1 MNQTLLFSLL
11 LFFVVVPVAF
21 IIFYIFFKKTIT
33 LLISFTT
40 ASNVAITA
48 FLAYIIGYYGL
59 VNILWTAPLAVFFM
73 VISYWFIN
81 LRIGKPLK
89 ELSDNLKDVAD
100 GNLNTNVNQEYFKRD
115 NELGIVS
122 RSIFDMVKQLK
133 SIFKEVS
140 SSSDMLVG
148 VSEELSTSA
157 QQMSQISSEQAAS
170 FEEVSASVE
179 QIVDKTK
186 ITNEN
191 AQHANQVFSDSAQ
204 KIELSNKKVQ
214 EALEALNIISDKI
227 NVINDIAFQTNILS
241 LNAAIEAA
249 RAGNAGR
256 GFSVVANEVG
266 KLAERSKDSASEIGI
281 VSQKSSKVAG
291 ETSKISAEIVPEI
304 HKSLELIQS
313 IANYSNEQEQSAV
326 QINATL
332 NELNGSV
339 QKLASSSEEMA
350 SSAEE
355 LSSQAYQLKDLMTYF
370 KI

>member
-1 MNQTLLFSLL
+1 MNQTLVFSLL
-11 LFFVVVPVAF
+11 LFLVVLPVAL
-21 IIFYIFFKKTIT
+21 IIFYLFFKKTIT

-40 ASNVAITA
+40 ATNVAIVA

-59 VNILWTAPLAVFFM
+59 INIVWTAPLAVLFL
-73 VISYWFIN
+73 VITYYYIN
-81 LRIGKPLK
+81 LKVGKPLK
-89 ELSDNLKDVAD
+89 ELSGNLKDVAY
-100 GNLNTNVNQEYFKRD
+100 GNLKTEVNQEYFKKN
-115 NELGIVS
+115 NELGTVS

-133 SIFKEVS
+133 SIFQDVS
-140 SSSDMLVG
+140 SSSNMLAG
-148 VSEELSTSA
+148 VSGELSNSA

-179 QIVDKTK
+179 QIVEKTK

-191 AQHANQVFSDSAQ
+191 SQHASRVFGDSAQ
-204 KIELSNKKVQ
+204 KIELSNDKVQ

-227 NVINDIAFQTNILS
+227 NIINDIAFQTNILS

-249 RAGNAGR
+249 RAGSVGK

-266 KLAERSKDSASEIGI
+266 KLAERSKDSATEIGI
-281 VSQKSSKVAG
+281 VSQKSSKIAG

-304 HKSLELIQS
+304 HKSLELIQN
-313 IANYSNEQEQSAV
+313 IANYSSEQERSAV
-326 QINATL
+326 QINTTL
-332 NELNGSV
+332 NELNSSV

-355 LSSQAYQLKDLMTYF
+355 LSGQAYQLKDLMAYF

>member
-1 MNQTLLFSLL
+1 MNQPLLFSLL

-21 IIFYIFFKKTIT
+21 LIFYIFFKKTIT

-40 ASNVAITA
+40 AANVAITA

-59 VNILWTAPLAVFFM
+59 INIIWTAPLAVFLL
-73 VISYWFIN
+73 VIGYWYIN
-81 LRIGKPLK
+81 LKVGKPLK
-89 ELSDNLKDVAD
+89 ELSFNLKDVAD
-100 GNLNTNVNQEYFKRD
+100 GNLKTEVNQEYFKKN

-122 RSIFDMVKQLK
+122 RSIFDMIKQMKLL
-133 SIFKEVS
+133 FKEIS
-140 SSSDMLVG
+140 SGSEMLAG
-148 VSEELSTSA
+148 VSEELSNSA

-170 FEEVSASVE
+170 FEEVSAAVE

-186 ITNEN
+186 ITNKNSQN
-191 AQHANQVFSDSAQ
+191 ATKVFGNSAR
-204 KIELSNKKVQ
+204 KIELSNDKVQ
-214 EALEALNIISDKI
+214 KALEALNVISEKI

-249 RAGNAGR
+249 RAGSVGK

-266 KLAERSKDSASEIGI
+266 KLAERSKDSATEIGV
-281 VSQKSSKVAG
+281 VSQNSSKIAG

-304 HKSLELIQS
+304 HKSLGLIQN
-313 IANYSNEQEQSAV
+313 IANYSSEQEQSAV

-355 LSSQAYQLKDLMTYF
+355 LSGQAYQLKDLMTYF